1 MNNIMNLISQFKNA
15 PNKAN
20 FLMSIAN
27 PQQKELLSNMNGKNK
42 EEKAQKIADYCNE
55 NGITKEQLSNLMKLF

>member
-1 MNNIMNLISQFKNA
+1 
-15 PNKAN
+15 
-20 FLMSIAN
+20 MSIAN